1 MEEMADN
8 VHWNLSN
15 IFVFSQELARGAAA
29 ELSASVDDQNGDQN
43 ALKIISKIHANKELK
58 KEMDLDFEEISD
70 GELEEESRIK
80 GLGDALGVD
89 WASLAKETQR
99 PIKHEPDD
107 FMNSTKSRWTPH
119 RILWDIGVSAKL
131 AGEDFARQVLTE
143 ARNELRREKQELR
156 LKMQQLKAVKSELTN
171 GDVKLET
178 AVLDSESTEKI
189 MIKAEPKD
197 EDDIE
202 RKPDPIEQDAAAEA
216 EDELPEDDFD
226 LDGDVLTH
234 PIAQVQVLMRKLQ
247 TKRRNLI
254 LHSTGKY
261 GRALSAR
268 RDLKIRRQLCNLP
281 TRDLKIDRSCVT
293 NTELNK
299 NVDAIYKKLVGQV
312 S

>member
-1 MEEMADN
+1 MTTADD
-8 VHWNLSN
+8 
-15 IFVFSQELARGAAA
+15 E
-29 ELSASVDDQNGDQN
+29 DGDQN
-43 ALKIISKIHANKELK
+43 ALKKISSKIHANKELK

-99 PIKHEPDD
+99 PIKPENDEFSD
-107 FMNSTKSRWTPH
+107 STKSRWSPH

-143 ARNELRREKQELR
+143 ARNELRREKQDRRSRLELI
-156 LKMQQLKAVKSELTN
+156 KVAKTELTN
-171 GDVKLET
+171 GDVKQET
-178 AVLDSESTEKI
+178 AADDEIKI
-189 MIKAEPKD
+189 KTEPKD
-197 EDDIE
+197 DDEVKQEDDATPDLGVVEPEEDFE
-202 RKPDPIEQDAAAEA
+202 R
-216 EDELPEDDFD
+216 DD
-226 LDGDVLTH
+226 DVLAH
-234 PIAQVQVLMRKLQ
+234 PLAQVQVLMRKLQ
-247 TKRRNLI
+247 TKRKNLI

-281 TRDLKIDRSCVT
+281 TRDVKIDRSCST
-293 NTELNK
+293 NVELNK
-299 NVDAIYKKLVGQV
+299 NVDAIYRRLIGEV

>member
-1 MEEMADN
+1 
-8 VHWNLSN
+8 
-15 IFVFSQELARGAAA
+15 
-29 ELSASVDDQNGDQN
+29 
-43 ALKIISKIHANKELK
+43 
-58 KEMDLDFEEISD
+58 MDLDFEEISD

-99 PIKHEPDD
+99 PIKHEPED

-156 LKMQQLKAVKSELTN
+156 LKMQQLKAVKPEMTN
-171 GDVKLET
+171 GDVKQET
-178 AVLDSESTEKI
+178 AVDGDVTDEIKIKTE
-189 MIKAEPKD
+189 PND
-197 EDDIE
+197 EDESEVKPEVIE
-202 RKPDPIEQDAAAEA
+202 EAVLEPDVD
-216 EDELPEDDFD
+216 LPEDDFD
-226 LDGDVLTH
+226 LDGDVLIH
-234 PIAQVQVLMRKLQ
+234 PLAQVQVLMRKLQ
-247 TKRRNLI
+247 MKRRNLV

-281 TRDLKIDRSCVT
+281 TRDIKIDRSCVT
-293 NTELNK
+293 NAELRK
-299 NVDAIYKKLVGQV
+299 NVDAIYQNLVGEV

>member
-1 MEEMADN
+1 MF
-8 VHWNLSN
+8 L
-15 IFVFSQELARGAAA
+15 FSQELARGVAA
-29 ELSASVDDQNGDQN
+29 ELNASADEQNGDQT
-43 ALKIISKIHANKELK
+43 ALKIISKIHANNELK

-89 WASLAKETQR
+89 WASLAKETQL

-107 FMNSTKSRWTPH
+107 FLDSIRSRWTPT

-143 ARNELRREKQELR
+143 ARDELRREKQELR
-156 LKMQQLKAVKSELTN
+156 LKMEQLKAVKSEIPNGVVKEESLTEAGADEAN
-171 GDVKLET
+171 DEI
-178 AVLDSESTEKI
+178 KI
-189 MIKAEPKD
+189 KTEPKD
-197 EDDIE
+197 EDENDL
-202 RKPDPIEQDAAAEA
+202 KPELT
-216 EDELPEDDFD
+216 EDESNVEVELDLPEDDFD
-226 LDGDVLTH
+226 LDGDVLVH
-234 PIAQVQVLMRKLQ
+234 PLAQVQVLMRKLQ
-247 TKRRNLI
+247 MKRKNLI

-281 TRDLKIDRSCVT
+281 TRDIKIDRSCIT
-293 NTELNK
+293 NVELSK
-299 NVDAIYKKLVGQV
+299 NVDAIYRRLTGEV

>member
-1 MEEMADN
+1 M
-8 VHWNLSN
+8 HRLSL
-15 IFVFSQELARGAAA
+15 QELARGAAA
-29 ELSASVDDQNGDQN
+29 ELNATADDQNGDQD

-80 GLGDALGVD
+80 GLGDPLGVD

-99 PIKHEPDD
+99 PIKNEAVD
-107 FMNSTKSRWTPH
+107 FLNSTKSRLTPH

-143 ARNELRREKQELR
+143 ARNELRREKQDIR
-156 LKMQQLKAVKSELTN
+156 VKMAQMKLEMTN
-171 GDVKLET
+171 GDVKEET
-178 AVLDSESTEKI
+178 EAVDEEVK
-189 MIKAEPKD
+189 IKAEPKD
-197 EDDIE
+197 EEESEVKQEVVEDE
-202 RKPDPIEQDAAAEA
+202 KKEEPEA
-216 EDELPEDDFD
+216 ELSEDDFE
-226 LDGDVLTH
+226 LDDDVLIH
-234 PIAQVQVLMRKLQ
+234 PLAQVQVLMRKLQ
-247 TKRRNLI
+247 KKRKNLI

-281 TRDLKIDRSCVT
+281 TRDIKIDRSEIT
-293 NTELNK
+293 NPEINK
-299 NVDAIYKKLVGQV
+299 QVDAIYRRMVGEV

>member
-1 MEEMADN
+1 M
-8 VHWNLSN
+8 
-15 IFVFSQELARGAAA
+15 ARGAAA
-29 ELSASVDDQNGDQN
+29 ELNASADDQNGDRN

-99 PIKHEPDD
+99 PIEHEPDEFTD
-107 FMNSTKSRWTPH
+107 STKSRWTPH
-119 RILWDIGVSAKL
+119 RILWDIGVSTKL
-131 AGEDFARQVLTE
+131 AGEDFARQFLTD
-143 ARNELRREKQELR
+143 ARNELRREKQERRAR
-156 LKMQQLKAVKSELTN
+156 LELLKVEKTELTN

-178 AVLDSESTEKI
+178 AVDDEVKI
-189 MIKAEPKD
+189 KTEPKD
-197 EDDIE
+197 DEE
-202 RKPDPIEQDAAAEA
+202 ETKPEAAEDIA
-216 EDELPEDDFD
+216 TTEMEVDEPEDDFE
-226 LDGDVLTH
+226 LDGDVLIH
-234 PIAQVQVLMRKLQ
+234 PLAQVQVLMRKLQ
-247 TKRRNLI
+247 AKRKNLI

-281 TRDLKIDRSCVT
+281 KRDIKIDRSCIT
-293 NTELNK
+293 NVEVNK
-299 NVDAIYKKLVGQV
+299 SVDEIYRRLTGEV

>member
-1 MEEMADN
+1 M
-8 VHWNLSN
+8 
-15 IFVFSQELARGAAA
+15 FPQELARGAAA
-29 ELSASVDDQNGDQN
+29 DMSESVDDQNGDQN

-89 WASLAKETQR
+89 WASLVKETQR

-131 AGEDFARQVLTE
+131 ADEDFARQMLTE
-143 ARNELRREKQELR
+143 ARDELRREKQELR
-156 LKMQQLKAVKSELTN
+156 LKLQQQKILKPEMTN
-171 GDVKLET
+171 GEVKQE
-178 AVLDSESTEKI
+178 AADDNSPEEIK
-189 MIKAEPKD
+189 IKAEPKD
-197 EDDIE
+197 DDENEVKADSI
-202 RKPDPIEQDAAAEA
+202 
-216 EDELPEDDFD
+216 EDEKMTEMEVDLPEDDFD
-226 LDGDVLTH
+226 LDGDVLIH
-234 PIAQVQVLMRKLQ
+234 PLAQVQVLMRKLQ
-247 TKRRNLI
+247 VKRKNLI

-281 TRDLKIDRSCVT
+281 PRDTKIDRSCVT
-293 NTELNK
+293 NAELNK
-299 NVDAIYKKLVGQV
+299 NVDAIYRKLIGEV

>member
-1 MEEMADN
+1 M
-8 VHWNLSN
+8 
-15 IFVFSQELARGAAA
+15 
-29 ELSASVDDQNGDQN
+29 
-43 ALKIISKIHANKELK
+43 KIISKIHANKELK

-89 WASLAKETQR
+89 WASLVKETQR

-119 RILWDIGVSAKL
+119 RILWDIGVSSQL
-131 AGEDFARQVLTE
+131 AGADFAQQMLTE

-156 LKMQQLKAVKSELTN
+156 LKMQQIRAVKPEMTN
-171 GDVKLET
+171 GDVKPESAALECE
-178 AVLDSESTEKI
+178 VTEEIKI
-189 MIKAEPKD
+189 KTEPKD
-197 EDDIE
+197 EDE
-202 RKPDPIEQDAAAEA
+202 NEVKPEPTEEESTSVD
-216 EDELPEDDFD
+216 LPEDDFD
-226 LDGDVLTH
+226 LDDDVLKH
-234 PIAQVQVLMRKLQ
+234 PLAQMQVLMRKLQ
-247 TKRRNLI
+247 AKRKNLI

-281 TRDLKIDRSCVT
+281 TRDIKIDRSCVT
-293 NTELNK
+293 NTEINK
-299 NVDAIYKKLVGQV
+299 NVEAIYRKLVGEV